1 MQQELPTKSLWYS
14 RVMGEGEED
23 PYAPNEFTISGSQP
37 LCSFSFK
44 PQHEDCDSCTNIKMK
59 LELPGATTL
68 RDALPHIAAL
78 LRLEPGC
85 EFVPTLVE
93 KQPFNQ
99 IMVKDFETNEG
110 LKDDEKQQFRFLMA
124 LASLCDALFA
134 LYADV
139 ADAHVTALRTNMG
152 STLAC
157 LDLDKKYVM
166 IDGKHTVYFVLM

>member
-23 PYAPNEFTISGSQP
+23 PYAPNEITISGSQP
-37 LCSFSFK
+37 LFLFQFK
-44 PQHEDCDSCTNIKMK
+44 RQHEDCDFCTSIKMK

-93 KQPFNQ
+93 NQ
-99 IMVKDFETNEG
+99 THTEIMVKNFEKNEG
-110 LKDDEKQQFRFLMA
+110 LEDHEKQQFRFLMA

-134 LYADV
+134 LYADA
-139 ADAHVTALRTNMG
+139 ADAHVIALRTNMNI
-152 STLAC
+152 TLAG
-157 LDLDKKYVM
+157 LDLDKKYVE
-166 IDGKHTVYFVLM
+166 INEKHTVYFVLM

>member
-14 RVMGEGEED
+14 RVMGEGEEE
-23 PYAPNEFTISGSQP
+23 PYAPNEFGISGSQP
-37 LCSFSFK
+37 HFFFK
-44 PQHEDCDSCTNIKMK
+44 FNRQHEDCDSCTSMKMK
-59 LELPGATTL
+59 LELPGTTTL
-68 RDALPHIAAL
+68 RDALPRIAAL
-78 LRLEPGC
+78 LCLEPGC
-85 EFVPTLVE
+85 DFVPTLVE
-93 KQPFNQ
+93 KPGGRE
-99 IMVKDFETNEG
+99 IMVKEFETNEG
-110 LKDDEKQQFRFLMA
+110 LEDREKQQFRFLMA

>member
-85 EFVPTLVE
+85 EFVPTLVV
-93 KQPFNQ
+93 KQPGTE
-99 IMVKDFETNEG
+99 IMVKDFEVDEG

-134 LYADV
+134 LYADA
-139 ADAHVTALRTNMG
+139 ADAHVIALRTNMN
-152 STLAC
+152 STLAG
-157 LDLDKKYVM
+157 LNLDKKYVE